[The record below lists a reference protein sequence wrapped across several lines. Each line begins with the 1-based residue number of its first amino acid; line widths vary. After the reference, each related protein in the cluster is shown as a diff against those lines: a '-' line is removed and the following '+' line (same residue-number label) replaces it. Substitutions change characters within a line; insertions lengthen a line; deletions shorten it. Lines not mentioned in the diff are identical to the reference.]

1 MNFARNPTAMPIDL
15 RYAAL
20 LARIKP
26 YQSARRSES
35 AAFLIWYLVNYYRL
49 DELEA
54 TDCVCDQSGDKG
66 IDGIY
71 INEGA
76 GTIDVFQSKIS
87 QRAASRIGDKPLRE
101 FAGTLTQLQ
110 SVYALHNL
118 METAGEGQTGALIAR
133 LALKEKITEYE
144 VRGVFVANLDLDAN
158 GAAFLHANPAIKF
171 IGVSEM
177 TESYISDQKNPMQSG
192 AAEFDISGLTVSD
205 YVVDAQTTASI
216 VPVLA
221 SDLIKLSGIADQS
234 LFSANVRADL
244 GNTAVNRGIGA
255 SVKQHSLHKAFPLF
269 HNGITVLARAV
280 RHDEDVIRIEDY
292 YVVNGCQSLNSLYD
306 HRSHISPD
314 LRLLAKF
321 IQVEAG
327 STLAEL
333 ITANSNNQNGVKAR
347 DFKSNHPI
355 QARLQREFIKH
366 YCRSYAL
373 AVKRGE
379 PINSEVTISNEV
391 AGLMLIALLGKYVLT
406 NYVMLLTVRKILDL
420 SEAGR
425 DMIAQPQHYVGR
437 EADRARFRATLG
449 ELIALLIIDLDFE
462 TKELP
467 EDFDYRDKLREKDY
481 VSSLVK
487 TLVASYSK
495 DLLRNK
501 TPSVAELWARF

>member
-1 MNFARNPTAMPIDL
+1 
-15 RYAAL
+15 
-20 LARIKP
+20 
-26 YQSARRSES
+26 
-35 AAFLIWYLVNYYRL
+35 
-49 DELEA
+49 
-54 TDCVCDQSGDKG
+54 
-66 IDGIY
+66 
-71 INEGA
+71 
-76 GTIDVFQSKIS
+76 
-87 QRAASRIGDKPLRE
+87 
-101 FAGTLTQLQ
+101 
-110 SVYALHNL
+110 
-118 METAGEGQTGALIAR
+118 
-133 LALKEKITEYE
+133 
-144 VRGVFVANLDLDAN
+144 
-158 GAAFLHANPAIKF
+158 
-171 IGVSEM
+171 
-177 TESYISDQKNPMQSG
+177 
-192 AAEFDISGLTVSD
+192 
-205 YVVDAQTTASI
+205 
-216 VPVLA
+216 
-221 SDLIKLSGIADQS
+221 
-234 LFSANVRADL
+234 
-244 GNTAVNRGIGA
+244 
-255 SVKQHSLHKAFPLF
+255 
-269 HNGITVLARAV
+269 VLARAV

-366 YCRSYAL
+366 YGRSYAL

-425 DMIAQPQHYVGR
+425 DMIAQPQHYVRR

-487 TLVASYSK
+487 T
-495 DLLRNK
+495 
-501 TPSVAELWARF
+501 